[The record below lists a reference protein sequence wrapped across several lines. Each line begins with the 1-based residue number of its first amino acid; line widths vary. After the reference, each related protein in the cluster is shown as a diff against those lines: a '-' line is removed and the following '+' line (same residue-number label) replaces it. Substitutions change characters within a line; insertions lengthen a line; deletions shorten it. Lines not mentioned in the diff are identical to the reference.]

1 MTPRQR
7 IEAHA
12 ARVGAAAVV
21 DGCRA
26 LLRDDGM
33 DPALVRVLAGD
44 AATWGLERQDHWLRV
59 WGVRGLLWCW
69 DDAAL
74 PELAAALADP
84 QWRVRELA
92 CKVVARHGLDDLHDP
107 VAGLRDDEVPRVA
120 AAAGRAVRLL
130 AQGSATTSTP

>member
-1 MTPRQR
+1 
-7 IEAHA
+7 
-12 ARVGAAAVV
+12 
-21 DGCRA
+21 
-26 LLRDDGM
+26 M

-44 AATWGLERQDHWLRV
+44 SATWGLERQDHWLRV

-92 CKVVARHGLDDLHDP
+92 CKVVARHGLDDLHDA
-107 VAGLRDDEVPRVA
+107 VAGLRGDEVPRVA
-120 AAAGRAVRLL
+120 AAASRAVRVL
-130 AQGSATTSTP
+130 AQGSATTSTG